1 MITIVD
7 YGSGNLKSIKNGFS
21 KIGANAIISS
31 SVNEINN
38 AEALVLPGVG
48 AFGNAMENLG
58 EYKIPIKD
66 HIDEGKPF
74 LGVCLGLQIL
84 FSSSEE
90 SPGVPGLGIFK
101 GEILHFPN
109 SLKDSGLKI
118 PQMGW
123 NQLEIHNDC
132 PILAGVG
139 NDFMYFVHSYFVN
152 PNDKNIVAATVDY
165 GMDVPAVVCDN
176 NVFATQ
182 FHPEKSG
189 EKGLQILK
197 NFVELVPEI

>member
-1 MITIVD
+1 MITIID
-7 YGSGNLKSIKNGFS
+7 YGSGNLKSIKNGFL
-21 KIGANAIISS
+21 KIGTNAIISS
-31 SVNEINN
+31 SIKGIND

-48 AFGNAMENLG
+48 SFGNAMENLSK
-58 EYKIPIKD
+58 YKTAIIN
-66 HIDEGKPF
+66 HIDEEKPF

-90 SPGVPGLGIFK
+90 SPGVPGLDIFK
-101 GEILHFPN
+101 GEVLHFPQF
-109 SLKDSGLKI
+109 LKEKRLKI

-123 NQLEIHNDC
+123 NQLKIKNEC
-132 PILAGVG
+132 PILAEVG
-139 NDFMYFVHSYFVN
+139 NDFMYFVHSYYVN
-152 PNDKNIVAATVDY
+152 PQDKNIVAATVDY
-165 GMDVPAVVCDN
+165 GIDVPAVIYQN

-197 NFVELVPEI
+197 NFVELVQ

>member
-1 MITIVD
+1 MITIID

-21 KIGANAIISS
+21 KIGADAIVSS
-31 SVNEINN
+31 SIKEIND

-58 EYKIPIKD
+58 EYETAIKD

-90 SPGVPGLGIFK
+90 SPGFPGLNIFK
-101 GEILHFPN
+101 GEILHFPD
-109 SLKDSGLKI
+109 SLKEKRLKI

-123 NQLEIHNDC
+123 NQLEIGNKC
-132 PILAGVG
+132 PILVGVS
-139 NDFMYFVHSYFVN
+139 NDFMYFVHSYYVN
-152 PNDKNIVAATVDY
+152 PQDTKIVAATVDY
-165 GMDVPAVVCDN
+165 GIDVPAVICSN

-197 NFVELVPEI
+197 NFVELVPKM

>member
-1 MITIVD
+1 MITIID
-7 YGSGNLKSIKNGFS
+7 YGSGNLKSIKNGFL
-21 KIGANAIISS
+21 KIGTNAIISS
-31 SVNEINN
+31 SIKGIND

-48 AFGNAMENLG
+48 SFGNAMENLSK
-58 EYKIPIKD
+58 YKTAIIN
-66 HIDEGKPF
+66 HIDEEKPF

-90 SPGVPGLGIFK
+90 SPGVPGLDIFK
-101 GEILHFPN
+101 GEVLHFPQF
-109 SLKDSGLKI
+109 LKEKRLKI

-123 NQLEIHNDC
+123 NQLKIKNEC
-132 PILAGVG
+132 PILAEVG
-139 NDFMYFVHSYFVN
+139 NDFMYFVHSYYVN
-152 PNDKNIVAATVDY
+152 PQDKNIVAATVDY
-165 GMDVPAVVCDN
+165 GIDVPAVIYQN

-197 NFVELVPEI
+197 NFVELV

>member
-1 MITIVD
+1 MITIID
-7 YGSGNLKSIKNGFS
+7 YGSGNLKSIKNGFL
-21 KIGANAIISS
+21 KIGTNAIISS
-31 SVNEINN
+31 SIKGIND

-48 AFGNAMENLG
+48 SFGNAMENLSK
-58 EYKIPIKD
+58 YKTAIIN
-66 HIDEGKPF
+66 HIDEEKPF

-90 SPGVPGLGIFK
+90 SPGVPGLDIFN
-101 GEILHFPN
+101 GEVLHFPQF
-109 SLKDSGLKI
+109 LKEKRLKI

-123 NQLEIHNDC
+123 NQLKIKNEC
-132 PILAGVG
+132 PILAEVG
-139 NDFMYFVHSYFVN
+139 NDFMYFVHSYYVN
-152 PNDKNIVAATVDY
+152 PQDKNIVAATVDY
-165 GMDVPAVVCDN
+165 GIDVPAVVYQN

-197 NFVELVPEI
+197 NFVELV

>member
-1 MITIVD
+1 MITIID

-21 KIGANAIISS
+21 KIGADAIVSS
-31 SVNEINN
+31 SIKEINY

-58 EYKIPIKD
+58 EYETAIKD

-90 SPGVPGLGIFK
+90 SPGFPGLDIFK
-101 GEILHFPN
+101 GEILHFPD
-109 SLKDSGLKI
+109 SLKEKRLKI

-123 NQLEIHNDC
+123 NQLEIGNKC
-132 PILAGVG
+132 PILAGVS
-139 NDFMYFVHSYFVN
+139 NDFMYFVHSYYVN
-152 PNDKNIVAATVDY
+152 PQDTKIVAATVDY
-165 GMDVPAVVCDN
+165 GIDVPAVICSN

-197 NFVELVPEI
+197 NFVELIPRM

>member
-1 MITIVD
+1 MITIID

-21 KIGANAIISS
+21 KIGADAIVSS
-31 SVNEINN
+31 SVKELND

-48 AFGNAMENLG
+48 AFGNAMENLSK
-58 EYKIPIKD
+58 YKTAIID
-66 HIDEGKPF
+66 HIDEEKPF

-90 SPGVPGLGIFK
+90 SPDVPGLGIFK
-101 GEILHFPN
+101 GEILHFPDL
-109 SLKDSGLKI
+109 LKERGFKV

-123 NQLEIHNDC
+123 NQLEIQNDC
-132 PILAGVG
+132 PIIDGVG
-139 NDFMYFVHSYFVN
+139 SDFMYFVHSYYVN
-152 PNDKNIVAATVDY
+152 PQNNKIIAATVDY
-165 GMDVPAVVCDN
+165 GIDVPAVVCDKN
-176 NVFATQ
+176 LFATQ

-197 NFVELVPEI
+197 NFVELV

>member
-1 MITIVD
+1 MITIID
-7 YGSGNLKSIKNGFS
+7 YGSGNLKSIKNGFL
-21 KIGANAIISS
+21 KIGTNAIISS
-31 SVNEINN
+31 SIKGIND

-48 AFGNAMENLG
+48 SFGNAMENLSK
-58 EYKIPIKD
+58 YKTAIIN
-66 HIDEGKPF
+66 HIDEEKPF

-90 SPGVPGLGIFK
+90 SPGVPGLDIFK
-101 GEILHFPN
+101 GEVLHFPQF
-109 SLKDSGLKI
+109 LKEKRLKI

-123 NQLEIHNDC
+123 NQLKIKNEC
-132 PILAGVG
+132 PILAEVG
-139 NDFMYFVHSYFVN
+139 NDFMYFVHSYYVN
-152 PNDKNIVAATVDY
+152 PPDKNIVAATVDY
-165 GMDVPAVVCDN
+165 GIDVPAVIYQN

-197 NFVELVPEI
+197 NFVELV

>member
-1 MITIVD
+1 MITIID

-21 KIGANAIISS
+21 KIGADAVISS
-31 SVNEINN
+31 SVKEIED

-48 AFGNAMENLG
+48 AFGTAMENLQ
-58 EYKIPIKD
+58 EYEVSIKEHVD
-66 HIDEGKPF
+66 DGKPF

-90 SPGVPGLGIFK
+90 SPGVEGLDIFK
-101 GEILHFPN
+101 GKVLHFPDI
-109 SLKDSGLKI
+109 LREKGLKI

-123 NQLEIHNDC
+123 NQLEIVKDC
-132 PILAGVG
+132 QVLRGVG
-139 NDFMYFVHSYFVN
+139 REYMYFVHSYYVQPDN
-152 PNDKNIVAATVDY
+152 ENIVAATVDY
-165 GMDVPAVVCDN
+165 GIDVPAVVCDK

-189 EKGLQILK
+189 EEGIQILR
-197 NFVELVPEI
+197 NFVDMVD